1 VAAITGSNQ
10 GRVRH
15 PARGAGARGA
25 TARGGAVRRPPA
37 FPRPYLVAAG
47 GASDGRPGRPGGPGA
62 RREPAL
68 RLTRRGRVV
77 LVALLVLLG
86 TGASIALGGVGRAD
100 PDAAPTRV
108 RYVMVSPGDTLWGIA
123 GEFVPDADRRETVQ
137 RILDLN
143 ALTGVA
149 LTPGQRIAVPG
160 R

>member
-1 VAAITGSNQ
+1 MAAITGSNQ

-15 PARGAGARGA
+15 PARGAGTRGA
-25 TARGGAVRRPPA
+25 GTRGGAARRPPA

-47 GASDGRPGRPGGPGA
+47 GASDGRTGRPGG

-86 TGASIALGGVGRAD
+86 VGVSIALGGVGRAD
-100 PDAAPTRV
+100 PDAAPTQV
-108 RYVMVSPGDTLWGIA
+108 RYVVVSPGDTLWGIA
-123 GEFVPDADRRETVQ
+123 GEFVPDADRRDTVQ

-143 ALTGVA
+143 ALAGVA